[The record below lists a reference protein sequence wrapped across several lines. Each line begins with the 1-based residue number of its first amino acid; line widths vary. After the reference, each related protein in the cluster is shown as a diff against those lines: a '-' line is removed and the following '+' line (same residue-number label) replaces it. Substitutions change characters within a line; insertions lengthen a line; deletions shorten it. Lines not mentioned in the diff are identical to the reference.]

1 MASEAKRKANAKSNK
16 KNSVLFPLRLNK
28 KTDKDIIMEL
38 DTKYSKA
45 GYIKDLIR
53 KDVAEML
60 ERRKAEL
67 AKWNEEEDRQDT
79 MYELQ
84 VLRYNQY
91 GEEIGGD
98 PIYAMSDDLEE
109 VEKAFEK
116 EVYYKKDQ
124 KGFVIEILRFMGV
137 YDNVPEYETI
147 KKFSTIE

>member
-1 MASEAKRKANAKSNK
+1 MVSEAKKKANAKSNK

-28 KTDKDIIMEL
+28 NTDQDIILEL
-38 DTKYSKA
+38 ETKYSKA

-60 ERRKAEL
+60 EKRKVEL
-67 AKWNEEEDRQDT
+67 AKWNEEEVRQDT

-98 PIYAMSDDLEE
+98 PIYVMSDEFEE
-109 VEKAFEK
+109 IEKAFEK
-116 EVYYKKDQ
+116 EVYYKKNQ
-124 KGFVIEILRFMGV
+124 KGSVIEILRFMGV

-147 KKFSTIE
+147 KKFSTVE

>member
-1 MASEAKRKANAKSNK
+1 MVSEAKKKANAKSNK

-28 KTDKDIIMEL
+28 NTDQDIIMEL
-38 DTKYSKA
+38 ETKYSKA

-60 ERRKAEL
+60 EKRKAEL
-67 AKWNEEEDRQDT
+67 AKWNEKEDRQDT

-109 VEKAFEK
+109 IEKAFEK

-124 KGFVIEILRFMGV
+124 IGFVIEILRFMGV
-137 YDNVPEYETI
+137 YDNVPEYESI
-147 KKFSTIE
+147 KKFSTVE